1 MYQNYTIGQTEFVL
15 NYNYDL
21 PQNHIARLI
30 SDFVDSIPQNV
41 LLEDSGAATGRPSSH
56 PAIMLKILLFAY
68 ARQTY
73 SGRKIEMMLDEN
85 LPMRWLAHDYTYSY
99 HTINNFRR
107 SQHASKLIKHA
118 FVYFTMTL
126 KDHGL
131 IQNDAV
137 FIDGTKV
144 EDDANKYS
152 FTWRRAVEKYH
163 AKLREKTSKLYEELV
178 EKQVVQEMAPEL
190 VTSAEGM
197 YVMEQE
203 LAEKITKLDEEI
215 KQEPKIIKGGSVRK
229 RRRRFL
235 KNFAIN

>member
-21 PQNHIARLI
+21 PQNHVARLI
-30 SDFVDSIPQNV
+30 SDFVDSIPQDV

-68 ARQTY
+68 SRQTY

-118 FVYFTMTL
+118 SRIVAM
-126 KDHGL
+126 
-131 IQNDAV
+131 
-137 FIDGTKV
+137 
-144 EDDANKYS
+144 S
-152 FTWRRAVEKYH
+152 FC
-163 AKLREKTSKLYEELV
+163 
-178 EKQVVQEMAPEL
+178 
-190 VTSAEGM
+190 
-197 YVMEQE
+197 
-203 LAEKITKLDEEI
+203 
-215 KQEPKIIKGGSVRK
+215 EPRS
-229 RRRRFL
+229 
-235 KNFAIN
+235 